1 MVMVTGSAKKLIFVL
16 IGSIF
21 IGELLIHVALSTLPT
36 LPNWIESL
44 LDPTFLSIFCFPL
57 LYFYVFL
64 PMASHISE
72 QNQTEIQLRVAAAAF
87 ETHDGIMVMDS
98 NFSIMRVNR
107 AFEQITGYS
116 EAEVIGKNQ
125 RILQSGLHDQAFYEV
140 IWKELLSKGIWNGEL
155 WDRSKC
161 GDIYPKQCTITAVRN
176 DKGET
181 TQYVAVFTNIA
192 ERKKAENEIYNLAF
206 YDVLTGLPNRRL
218 LLDRLDVAL
227 SASGR
232 TRQYGALL
240 FLDLDNFKT
249 LNDTLGNEYG
259 DILLI
264 EVASR
269 LKFIIKEADTVARVG
284 GDEFVVLL
292 ENISSSLEDA
302 SQKVEQIAE
311 KIRVILT
318 EPYRLNEN
326 IRHTSASIGLC
337 LFYDHNELVDDLL
350 MRADM
355 ASYQA
360 KSTGRNKVCFYD
372 PQLHQILG
380 SQAELESDLRA
391 ALREGQLELYYQ
403 IQLDQYKNPIGAEAL
418 VRWIHPKLG
427 MVFPVDFIPIA
438 EESSLILEV
447 GHWVLNAA
455 CQQIAKWSKVDQTCN
470 LVLAV
475 NISAQQF
482 MQPDFVEKIASLL
495 QKYSIK
501 ASRLKLELTESVVLD
516 ELESVVTKM
525 HSLRDV
531 LGVTLSLDDFGTG
544 YSSLSYLKLLPL
556 DQIKIDQSFVRDMTT
571 NTSDAKMVKNIIK
584 MAHNF
589 GLNVIA
595 EGVDNE
601 AQLSLLKKYGCLSY
615 QGYLFSRPIP
625 IEKFELFLFNSPLI
639 SA

>member
-1 MVMVTGSAKKLIFVL
+1 M
-16 IGSIF
+16 
-21 IGELLIHVALSTLPT
+21 GES
-36 LPNWIESL
+36 
-44 LDPTFLSIFCFPL
+44 
-57 LYFYVFL
+57 
-64 PMASHISE
+64 
-72 QNQTEIQLRVAAAAF
+72 
-87 ETHDGIMVMDS
+87 
-98 NFSIMRVNR
+98 
-107 AFEQITGYS
+107 
-116 EAEVIGKNQ
+116 
-125 RILQSGLHDQAFYEV
+125 
-140 IWKELLSKGIWNGEL
+140 
-155 WDRSKC
+155 
-161 GDIYPKQCTITAVRN
+161 
-176 DKGET
+176 

-227 SASGR
+227 TASGR

-249 LNDTLGNEYG
+249 LNDTLGIEYG

-269 LKFIIKEADTVARVG
+269 LKFIIREADTVARVG

-292 ENISSSLEDA
+292 ENISTSLEDA
-302 SQKVEQIAE
+302 TQKVEQIAE

-372 PQLHQILG
+372 PQMHQILG

-455 CQQIAKWSKVDQTCN
+455 CQQIAKWSEVDQTSH

-495 QKYSIK
+495 QKYSIN

-601 AQLSLLKKYGCLSY
+601 AQLSLLKKYGCLCY

-625 IEKFELFLFNSPLI
+625 IEKFELFLFKSPLI
-639 SA
+639 NA